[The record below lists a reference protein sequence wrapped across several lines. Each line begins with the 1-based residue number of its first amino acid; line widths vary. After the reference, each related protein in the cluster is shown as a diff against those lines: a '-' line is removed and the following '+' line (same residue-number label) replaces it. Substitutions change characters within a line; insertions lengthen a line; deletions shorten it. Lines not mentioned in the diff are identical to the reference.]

1 MRRAE
6 WLSSNL
12 ESVQIVQKVA
22 SYNVAKSFYQ
32 THPDVFNLKRVS
44 EVTGIEI
51 DEVNLAFKG
60 CMMIAF

>member
-1 MRRAE
+1 MAF
-6 WLSSNL
+6 L
-12 ESVQIVQKVA
+12 EPGIVGPDSPKVA

-32 THPDVFNLKRVS
+32 TNPDVFNLKRVS

-60 CMMIAF
+60 CMMIAL